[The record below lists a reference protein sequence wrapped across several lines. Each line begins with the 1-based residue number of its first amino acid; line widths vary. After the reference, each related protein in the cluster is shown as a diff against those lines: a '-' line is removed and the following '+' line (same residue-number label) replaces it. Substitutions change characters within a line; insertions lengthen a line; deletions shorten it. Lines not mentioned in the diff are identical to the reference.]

1 MNDHKK
7 IPPTQATVAEYDNLI
22 LLLEDEILVYDMILE
37 SLNIKQQSI
46 IANNIERLREC
57 VQKEHPLIIAAQENA
72 KNLELIFEKLKEK
85 NVING
90 THTTL
95 RDLIKNAPEP
105 QQKKLE
111 NQHCRLKAGLSQI
124 SKLNNESRYLLNF
137 SLEFTRGLIQTLLKI
152 NDGEE
157 KLYNVN
163 GHVSATEKS
172 NKIVNVR
179 I

>member
-1 MNDHKK
+1 MNDYKK
-7 IPPTQATVAEYDNLI
+7 TLPTQAMVAEYDNLI
-22 LLLEDEILVYDMILE
+22 RLLEDEILVYDMILE
-37 SLNIKQQSI
+37 SLNIKQQSV

-72 KNLELIFEKLKEK
+72 KNLELIIEKLKEK
-85 NVING
+85 KAING

-95 RDLIKNAPEP
+95 RDIIKNAPEP

-111 NQHCRLKAGLSQI
+111 NQRRRLRAGLSQI
-124 SKLNNESRYLLNF
+124 SKINNESRYLLNF
-137 SLEFTRGLIQTLLKI
+137 SLEFTRGLIQTLLRI
-152 NDGEE
+152 NDDEE

-163 GHVSATEKS
+163 GHISAAEKS